1 MFVCT
6 PVIINKPL
14 HQVFSHRVKFSVL
27 LLILLIC
34 FSVTFSVR
42 AQTGIVKGRVTE
54 SGTSQP
60 VELANVMIENT
71 DRGAV
76 TNERGEFIIE
86 QLMPGLVN
94 IRISCVGYKPKTV
107 YEIEI
112 TNGKPQNL
120 NIELEPASQEL
131 STVEITASPF
141 TKNEESPLSV
151 RTIGTNEIQR
161 YPGGNRDI
169 SRVIQSLP
177 GVGFTASFR
186 NDILIRGGGPSEN
199 RFYLD
204 GIEIPNI
211 NHFAT
216 QGAGGGP
223 VGLINVDFIRE
234 VNFYSGAFPANRGNT
249 LSSVMDIRMKDG
261 RDDRWGGTLTL
272 GSSEFAASMET
283 PLNKKKSA
291 TLIASVRHSYLQFL
305 FQALKLPFLPTY
317 TDAQFKVKWKITPKD
332 ELTVIS
338 LGALDQFKLNLK
350 ANETENQRYLLGVLP
365 EQGQWNYT
373 IGAKYVHLFNNSYLQ
388 VVISRNMLNNFFYKH
403 PNNNRSLP
411 RNFDYSSLE
420 SENKLRIEHTGRFRN
435 WKYNYG
441 INYEYARY
449 YNRSEFRTPVTGDT
463 ITIPVN
469 FESTLALHK
478 YGLFGQ
484 LSRSLAK
491 DRLLLSFGMRIDGN
505 TYNRSMRSL
514 ANQLSP
520 RISLSYAIT
529 EALKINING
538 GYYHQLPPYT
548 LLGYRNPANELVNR
562 NRITYMRNAHAVAG
576 IEYAFKWNARISAE
590 GFYKHYFNIP
600 FLLNDSVSLANLGGN
615 FGVVGNEP
623 GASTSKG
630 RSYGVE
636 LLYEQKLY
644 KGWFGIIAYTLFW
657 SQFEDIRKKD
667 YAPSAWDTRHIIS
680 LTGGKK
686 FKKNWE
692 TGARW
697 RIAGGAPY
705 TPFDIAASTSLYA
718 WPYNRAGVL
727 DYRRLNSER
736 LDWFHQLDI
745 RITKRWYFKKW
756 SFELYLDVQNLYGF
770 APDQTPNLIVKTD
783 ANDSPVPD
791 ENRPGFAQYSLT
803 KTRNRSIIPTLGFV
817 VYY

>member
-1 MFVCT
+1 MFCLLQCLT
-6 PVIINKPL
+6 HMKN
-14 HQVFSHRVKFSVL
+14 SY
-27 LLILLIC
+27 LLIAALL
-34 FSVTFSVR
+34 FLSFYSF
-42 AQTGIVKGRVTE
+42 AQTGIVKGKVIE
-54 SGTSQP
+54 SGSSQP
-60 VELANVMIENT
+60 VELANVLIENT
-71 DRGAV
+71 TQGAI
-76 TNERGEFIIE
+76 TDEKGEFVIE
-86 QLMPGLVN
+86 QLKPGLVN
-94 IRISCVGYKPKTV
+94 VKVSCVGYKPKTV
-107 YEIEI
+107 YEIEV
-112 TNGKPQNL
+112 TNGKPQIL
-120 NIELEPASQEL
+120 TIEIEPASQEL
-131 STVEITASPF
+131 GTVEITASPF

-169 SRVIQSLP
+169 SKVIQSLP

-234 VNFYSGAFPANRGNT
+234 VNFYSGAFPANRGNS
-249 LSSVMDIRMKDG
+249 LSSIMDIRMKDG
-261 RDDRWGGTLTL
+261 REDRWGGTLTL
-272 GSSEFAASMET
+272 GSSEVAASMET

-291 TLIASVRHSYLQFL
+291 TLIASLRYSYLQFL

-317 TDAQFKVKWKITPKD
+317 SDAQFKIKWKITPKD

-350 ANETENQRYLLGVLP
+350 ANETESQRYLLGVLP

-388 VVISRNMLNNFFYKH
+388 VVASRNMLNNFFFKH
-403 PNNNRSLP
+403 INNDRSLAKTA
-411 RNFDYSSLE
+411 NYSSQE

-449 YNRSEFRTPVTGDT
+449 YNRSEFRTVISGDT
-463 ITIPVN
+463 MSIPVQ
-469 FESTLALHK
+469 FESTLTLHK
-478 YGLFGQ
+478 YGVFGQ

-491 DRLLLSFGMRIDGN
+491 DRLLLSFGLRLDGN
-505 TYNRSMRSL
+505 SFNRSMRSPD
-514 ANQLSP
+514 NQISP
-520 RISLSYAIT
+520 RLSLSYSIT
-529 EALKINING
+529 DALKLNINS
-538 GYYHQLPPYT
+538 GYYHQLPAYT
-548 LLGYRNPANELVNR
+548 IMGYRNTNNELVNR
-562 NRITYMRNAHAVAG
+562 NDLTYMRNIHAVAG
-576 IEYAFKWNARISAE
+576 LEYAFKWNARVSAE
-590 GFYKHYFNIP
+590 GFYKQYYNIP
-600 FLLNDSVSLANLGGN
+600 FLTNDSVSIANQGGN

-623 GASTSKG
+623 GKSTSKG

-644 KGWFGIIAYTLFW
+644 KGWYGIVAYTLFW
-657 SQFEDIRKKD
+657 SQFEDIRKND
-667 YAPSAWDTRHIIS
+667 YAPSSWDTRHIIS

-692 TGARW
+692 IGARW
-697 RIAGGAPY
+697 RASGGSPY
-705 TPFDIAASTSLYA
+705 TPFDIAASTSLFA
-718 WPYNRAGVL
+718 WPYNRAGVV
-727 DYRRLNSER
+727 DYSRLNSER
-736 LDWFHQLDI
+736 LKWFHQLDI
-745 RITKRWYFKKW
+745 RVTKRWYFKKW
-756 SFELYLDVQNLYGF
+756 SFELYLDIQNAYAF
-770 APDQTPNLIVKTD
+770 APDQAPNLIVKTD
-783 ANDSPVPD
+783 ANDNPIAD
-791 ENRPGFAQYSLT
+791 ENLQGFAQYSLT
-803 KTRNRSIIPTLGFV
+803 ANRNRTVVPTLGFV